1 MCTLQAR
8 MQCYDRFSEVIPNE
22 VEYNELILENAVSQL
37 LLAFFNE
44 VMVDVNIYFSPHVQ
58 MEPQHCFIQI
68 QAQCG
73 NQIIAS
79 LSDPC
84 EFIELNVE
92 IKICSILMELFGSV
106 IVDSVTFIPSSYDHK
121 YVHSSAG
128 RV

>member
-8 MQCYDRFSEVIPNE
+8 MQCYDRFSEVISNE
-22 VEYNELILENAVSQL
+22 VEYNELILENAFSQL
-37 LLAFFNE
+37 LLGFFDE
-44 VMVDVNIYFSPHVQ
+44 VMVNVNINIPPHMQ
-58 MEPQHCFIQI
+58 MELQYCFIQI

-79 LSDPC
+79 LSDPDD
-84 EFIELNVE
+84 FIELNVE

-121 YVHSSAG
+121 YAHSSAG

>member
-1 MCTLQAR
+1 MCTLQAH

-37 LLAFFNE
+37 LLSFFE
-44 VMVDVNIYFSPHVQ
+44 DVMVDVDVHFSPG
-58 MEPQHCFIQI
+58 EKNDPQHCVIQI

-79 LSDPC
+79 LSNPC
-84 EFIELNVE
+84 EFIELSLE
-92 IKICSILMELFGSV
+92 IEICSILMELFGSV

-121 YVHSSAG
+121 YAHSSAG

>member
-22 VEYNELILENAVSQL
+22 VEYNELILENAISQL
-37 LLAFFNE
+37 LLGLFDE
-44 VMVDVNIYFSPHVQ
+44 VMVDVNIKFSPQVQ
-58 MEPQHCFIQI
+58 LEMQHCCIQI

-79 LSDPC
+79 LSDPS
-84 EFIELNVE
+84 EFIELDVE

-106 IVDSVTFIPSSYDHK
+106 IVDRVTFIPSSQDHK
-121 YVHSSAG
+121 YAHSSVG
-128 RV
+128 